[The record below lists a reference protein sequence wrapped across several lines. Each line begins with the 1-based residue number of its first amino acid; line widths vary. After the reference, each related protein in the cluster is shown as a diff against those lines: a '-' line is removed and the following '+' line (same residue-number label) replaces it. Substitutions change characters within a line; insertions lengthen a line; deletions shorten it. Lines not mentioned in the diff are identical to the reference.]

1 MQAKEHLPTR
11 LDACLLERLAGMAAS
26 RRQEIPDIISAALD
40 ALERT
45 ENLDEELALVT
56 EKLELLHEIMPS
68 ADKIRS
74 LFQIMEKQLIA
85 HDQAEQARFDQLRG
99 PRTEYPG
106 ADTEQ
111 VKGPGTDQ
119 MGGAGTFY

>member
-1 MQAKEHLPTR
+1 MQTKEHLPVR
-11 LDACLLERLAGMAAS
+11 LEAALLERLTGMAAS
-26 RRQEIPDIISAALD
+26 RRMEIPDLISAALD
-40 ALERT
+40 ALKRT
-45 ENLDEELALVT
+45 ENLDEEFAMVT
-56 EKLELLHEIMPS
+56 EKLEVLHEKMPS

-99 PRTEYPG
+99 SRTEYPG

-111 VKGPGTDQ
+111 VQGPGSEQ
-119 MGGAGTFY
+119 QGGAGTFY

>member
-1 MQAKEHLPTR
+1 MQIKEHLPVR
-11 LDACLLERLAGMAAS
+11 LEAALLERLTGMAAS
-26 RRQEIPDIISAALD
+26 RWMEIPDLISAALD
-40 ALERT
+40 ALERS

-56 EKLELLHEIMPS
+56 GKLELLHEKMPS
-68 ADKIRS
+68 AEKIRS

-99 PRTEYPG
+99 SRTEYPG

-111 VKGPGTDQ
+111 VQGAGTEQ
-119 MGGAGTFY
+119 PGGAGTFY

>member
-1 MQAKEHLPTR
+1 MQTKEHLPTR
-11 LDACLLERLAGMAAS
+11 LDAYLLERLTEMAAS
-26 RRQEIPDIISAALD
+26 RRMEITDLISVALD

-56 EKLELLHEIMPS
+56 EKLEILHEKMPS

-99 PRTEYPG
+99 TRTEYSG

-111 VKGPGTDQ
+111 VEGPGTEQ
-119 MGGAGTFY
+119 LGGAGTFY